1 MKGIM
6 KVEILSYQ
14 HTSDLGKNSN
24 GLSFRQSA
32 VWNVT
37 SCLILIRVQPSKNL
51 LQNRLLNLIMHRN
64 IVLLSFLWN
73 LELKNQDLK
82 WFLKHLRTAS
92 FQLKWGYPIIFASN
106 VFHNSHLIQKC
117 IQNQQLLWKTFDA
130 KMILDSIT
138 SL

>member
-92 FQLKWGYPIIFASN
+92 FQLAYNWIFIPVWNECRNGYFKIPVEPFVRISVCSN
-106 VFHNSHLIQKC
+106 GSNCV
-117 IQNQQLLWKTFDA
+117 
-130 KMILDSIT
+130 
-138 SL
+138 